1 MKNYKN
7 NTYIILLL
15 ISCALISCKQNQ
27 SKANDDSVE
36 NTEKISTKDT
46 IWEQAD
52 KIIAEITIPEFQDK
66 EFNIKDYGAVSDG
79 NTNNSEAFKEAIA
92 ACNEA
97 GGGKVIVPKGK
108 FLTGPIHLKSNVNLH
123 LAEGA
128 EVLFCVRLGRGEP
141 DETLGGAHRGAAR
154 GRPRFGGA

>member
-79 NTNNSEAFKEAIA
+79 NTNN
-92 ACNEA
+92 
-97 GGGKVIVPKGK
+97 
-108 FLTGPIHLKSNVNLH
+108 
-123 LAEGA
+123 
-128 EVLFCVRLGRGEP
+128 
-141 DETLGGAHRGAAR
+141 
-154 GRPRFGGA
+154 